1 MKKIVLA
8 YSGGLDTSVILK
20 WLQNKYKCE
29 VVTFT
34 ADIGQG
40 EELEP
45 VERKAK
51 QLGVKEIFIE
61 NLQREFV
68 RDYVFPM
75 FRANALYEG
84 SYLLGTAIARPL
96 IAKRQIEIAR
106 EVGAEAVAHGAT
118 GKGNDQVR
126 FEFGYYANSSTIKVI
141 APWRNWEFESR
152 SDLIDYAQKN
162 QIEVRTQSALN
173 LPSVAEAYIRRRAIR
188 HLEKGRLVLF
198 AGGTGNPFMST
209 DTAAALR
216 AVEINADI
224 LIMAKNGVDGMYDS
238 DPHKNKSAKK
248 ISEITHHEAL
258 SKRLEAL
265 DSTALTLCM
274 DNTLPI
280 IIFDLF
286 KPDNLLN
293 VISGQKVGTKIYT
306 PKKT

>member
-1 MKKIVLA
+1 MELNKPKRVVLKL
-8 YSGGLDTSVILK
+8 SGESLKGDQEFGLDSDILK
-20 WLQNKYKCE
+20 TIATEIKKVSKINAQVSIVAGGGNFWRGAEFEKRGMDRS
-29 VVTFT
+29 T
-34 ADIGQG
+34 ADYAGMLATIMNALALQD
-40 EELEP
+40 ELE
-45 VERKAK
+45 
-51 QLGVKEIFIE
+51 
-61 NLQREFV
+61 
-68 RDYVFPM
+68 
-75 FRANALYEG
+75 
-84 SYLLGTAIARPL
+84 
-96 IAKRQIEIAR
+96 
-106 EVGAEAVAHGAT
+106 
-118 GKGNDQVR
+118 
-126 FEFGYYANSSTIKVI
+126 
-141 APWRNWEFESR
+141 
-152 SDLIDYAQKN
+152 KN

-238 DPHKNKSAKK
+238 DPNINKSAKK

-274 DNTLPI
+274 DNALPI
-280 IIFDLF
+280 VIFDLF
-286 KPDNLLN
+286 KPDNLLK
-293 VISGQKVGTKIYT
+293 VISGQKIGTKIYT

>member
-1 MKKIVLA
+1 MEVNKPIRVVLKL
-8 YSGGLDTSVILK
+8 SGESLKGDQEFGLDSDILK
-20 WLQNKYKCE
+20 TIATEIKKVSKINAQVSIVAGGGNFWRGAEFEKRGMDRS
-29 VVTFT
+29 T
-34 ADIGQG
+34 ADYAGMLATIMNALALQD
-40 EELEP
+40 ELE
-45 VERKAK
+45 
-51 QLGVKEIFIE
+51 
-61 NLQREFV
+61 
-68 RDYVFPM
+68 
-75 FRANALYEG
+75 
-84 SYLLGTAIARPL
+84 
-96 IAKRQIEIAR
+96 
-106 EVGAEAVAHGAT
+106 
-118 GKGNDQVR
+118 
-126 FEFGYYANSSTIKVI
+126 
-141 APWRNWEFESR
+141 
-152 SDLIDYAQKN
+152 KN

-198 AGGTGNPFMST
+198 AVGNGNPFMST

-238 DPHKNKSAKK
+238 DPNKNKSAKK

-280 IIFDLF
+280 VIFDLF
-286 KPDNLLN
+286 KPDNLLK

>member
-1 MKKIVLA
+1 MKLEVNKPKRVVLKL
-8 YSGGLDTSVILK
+8 SGESLKGDQEFGLDSDILK
-20 WLQNKYKCE
+20 TIATEIKKVSKINAQVSIVAGGGNFWRGAEFEKRGMDRS
-29 VVTFT
+29 T
-34 ADIGQG
+34 ADYAGMLATIMNALALQD
-40 EELEP
+40 ELE
-45 VERKAK
+45 
-51 QLGVKEIFIE
+51 
-61 NLQREFV
+61 
-68 RDYVFPM
+68 
-75 FRANALYEG
+75 
-84 SYLLGTAIARPL
+84 
-96 IAKRQIEIAR
+96 
-106 EVGAEAVAHGAT
+106 
-118 GKGNDQVR
+118 
-126 FEFGYYANSSTIKVI
+126 
-141 APWRNWEFESR
+141 
-152 SDLIDYAQKN
+152 KN

-238 DPHKNKSAKK
+238 DPNINKSAKK

-286 KPDNLLN
+286 KPDNLLK

>member
-1 MKKIVLA
+1 MVKLSGESLKGDSNLGINYESLNFLA
-8 YSGGLDTSVILK
+8 NEFKEATELGVQIAVVIGGGNFWRGHEWEALGMDRA
-20 WLQNKYKCE
+20 
-29 VVTFT
+29 T
-34 ADIGQG
+34 ADYTGMLATLMNALALQD
-40 EELEP
+40 ELE
-45 VERKAK
+45 
-51 QLGVKEIFIE
+51 
-61 NLQREFV
+61 
-68 RDYVFPM
+68 
-75 FRANALYEG
+75 
-84 SYLLGTAIARPL
+84 
-96 IAKRQIEIAR
+96 
-106 EVGAEAVAHGAT
+106 
-118 GKGNDQVR
+118 
-126 FEFGYYANSSTIKVI
+126 
-141 APWRNWEFESR
+141 
-152 SDLIDYAQKN
+152 KN

-224 LIMAKNGVDGMYDS
+224 LIMAKNGVDGLYDS
-238 DPHKNKSAKK
+238 DPNKNKSAKK
-248 ISEITHHEAL
+248 ISQITHHEAL

-280 IIFDLF
+280 VIFDLF
-286 KPDNLLN
+286 KPDNLLK

>member
-1 MKKIVLA
+1 MEVNKPKRVVLKL
-8 YSGGLDTSVILK
+8 SGESLKGDQEFGLDSDILK
-20 WLQNKYKCE
+20 TIATEIKKVSKINAQVSIVAGGGNFWRGAEFEKRGMDRS
-29 VVTFT
+29 T
-34 ADIGQG
+34 ADYAGMLATIMNALALQD
-40 EELEP
+40 ELE
-45 VERKAK
+45 
-51 QLGVKEIFIE
+51 
-61 NLQREFV
+61 
-68 RDYVFPM
+68 
-75 FRANALYEG
+75 
-84 SYLLGTAIARPL
+84 
-96 IAKRQIEIAR
+96 
-106 EVGAEAVAHGAT
+106 
-118 GKGNDQVR
+118 
-126 FEFGYYANSSTIKVI
+126 
-141 APWRNWEFESR
+141 
-152 SDLIDYAQKN
+152 KN

-238 DPHKNKSAKK
+238 DPNINKSAKK

-274 DNTLPI
+274 DNALPI

-286 KPDNLLN
+286 KPDNLLK
-293 VISGQKVGTKIYT
+293 VISGQKIGTKIYT

>member
-1 MKKIVLA
+1 MDR
-8 YSGGLDTSVILK
+8 S
-20 WLQNKYKCE
+20 
-29 VVTFT
+29 T
-34 ADIGQG
+34 ADYAGMLATIMNALALQD
-40 EELEP
+40 ELE
-45 VERKAK
+45 
-51 QLGVKEIFIE
+51 
-61 NLQREFV
+61 
-68 RDYVFPM
+68 
-75 FRANALYEG
+75 
-84 SYLLGTAIARPL
+84 
-96 IAKRQIEIAR
+96 
-106 EVGAEAVAHGAT
+106 
-118 GKGNDQVR
+118 
-126 FEFGYYANSSTIKVI
+126 
-141 APWRNWEFESR
+141 
-152 SDLIDYAQKN
+152 KN

-238 DPHKNKSAKK
+238 DPNKNKSAKK

-280 IIFDLF
+280 VIFDLF
-286 KPDNLLN
+286 KPDNLLK

>member
-1 MKKIVLA
+1 MEVNKPKRVVLKL
-8 YSGGLDTSVILK
+8 SGESLKGDQEFGLDSDILK
-20 WLQNKYKCE
+20 TIATEIKKVSKINAQVSIVAGGGNFWRGAEFEKRGMDRS
-29 VVTFT
+29 T
-34 ADIGQG
+34 ADYAGMLATIMNALALQD
-40 EELEP
+40 ELE
-45 VERKAK
+45 
-51 QLGVKEIFIE
+51 
-61 NLQREFV
+61 
-68 RDYVFPM
+68 
-75 FRANALYEG
+75 
-84 SYLLGTAIARPL
+84 
-96 IAKRQIEIAR
+96 
-106 EVGAEAVAHGAT
+106 
-118 GKGNDQVR
+118 
-126 FEFGYYANSSTIKVI
+126 
-141 APWRNWEFESR
+141 
-152 SDLIDYAQKN
+152 KN

-238 DPHKNKSAKK
+238 DPNINKSAKK

-274 DNTLPI
+274 DNALPI
-280 IIFDLF
+280 VIFDLF

-293 VISGQKVGTKIYT
+293 VISGQKIGTKIYT